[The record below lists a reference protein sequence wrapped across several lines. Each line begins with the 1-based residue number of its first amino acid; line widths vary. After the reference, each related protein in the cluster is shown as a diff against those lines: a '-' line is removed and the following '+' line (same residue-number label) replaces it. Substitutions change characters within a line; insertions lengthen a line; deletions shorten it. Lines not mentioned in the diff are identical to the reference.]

1 MLPPPMPS
9 KVDLGLRATLL
20 YRLDDDRPWFRD
32 KKRVGA
38 IVDAILA
45 TDLADAISH
54 AGVYG
59 EEKAVRGAAAI
70 RKAVITGTKDGV
82 TLMDGPDQQTARMN
96 IWLSLATDWC
106 KLTATIYGPA
116 FEARRDTLLDSI
128 AAIGV
133 AGAEALRGLGGLA
146 EGWAAPSAPDFAYPR
161 VRPPV
166 WSRRYQTTAILELI
180 DLAFHRGEHD
190 AAREDSVRLGTAE
203 VPAPARR
210 SEHGDI
216 VVVRWI
222 DSLADPRAVA
232 IAAGR
237 HEQWMAG
244 LIELD
249 RDDAFSDEGDRR
261 VSIGEP
267 TRRAPFTTFDAEDGI
282 GYKAIVVD
290 RAGEPDDEVWDDM
303 VAALAA
309 RKKGLTAIRLIA
321 PLRAHAVALAAR
333 ARDAGFDAV
342 LYPGEDDQLWN
353 PSGGWWADEE
363 PALAAAKPAKPA
375 KGGKPAKSAGPK
387 HRP

>member
-1 MLPPPMPS
+1 MLAPPMP

-20 YRLDDDRPWFRD
+20 YRLDDDTAWFRD
-32 KKRVGA
+32 RKRVGA

-45 TDLADAISH
+45 SDLAGAVSH

-70 RKAVITGTKDGV
+70 RKAVVTGTKDGV

-96 IWLSLATDWC
+96 LWLSFATDWC

-116 FEARRDTLLDSI
+116 FEARRATLLDSI
-128 AAIGV
+128 EAIGL

-180 DLAFHRGEHD
+180 DMAFHRGEHD
-190 AAREDSVRLGTAE
+190 PARADVSVRLGTAE
-203 VPAPARR
+203 VPAPAPR

-237 HEQWMAG
+237 HEQWLAG
-244 LIELD
+244 LIALE
-249 RDDAFSDEGDRR
+249 RDDALSDEGDRR
-261 VSIGEP
+261 VTIGEP
-267 TRRAPFTTFDAEDGI
+267 TKRAP
-282 GYKAIVVD
+282 
-290 RAGEPDDEVWDDM
+290 
-303 VAALAA
+303 
-309 RKKGLTAIRLIA
+309 
-321 PLRAHAVALAAR
+321 
-333 ARDAGFDAV
+333 
-342 LYPGEDDQLWN
+342 
-353 PSGGWWADEE
+353 
-363 PALAAAKPAKPA
+363 
-375 KGGKPAKSAGPK
+375 
-387 HRP
+387 